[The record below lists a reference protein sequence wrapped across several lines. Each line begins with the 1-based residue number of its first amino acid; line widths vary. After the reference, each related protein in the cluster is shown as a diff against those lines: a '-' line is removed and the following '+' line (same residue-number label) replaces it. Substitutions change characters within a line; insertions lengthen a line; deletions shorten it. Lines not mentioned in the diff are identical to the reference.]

1 MNEEAPLI
9 SVKGLS
15 VHFGLGRKLF
25 GEQKV
30 VRAVENISLD
40 IPKGSFFGLVG
51 ESGSGKTTFGRAI
64 LQAAPITKGSI
75 AYNDGKVDY
84 DVASLGKFDLKDY
97 RKRAQLIFQDPYAA
111 LSPRMT
117 VRDIIAEP
125 LEVMGLTA
133 SRKETDRRVREMAAK
148 CRLNLEHLRRFP
160 HAFSGGQRQ
169 RISIARALVCQ
180 PKFLVADESV
190 AALDVSIQADILN
203 LLKSLTEEL
212 GITFLFISHDLSVVA
227 HICDHVAVMYL
238 GRLVETAPTREL
250 FAAPR
255 HPYTKALLSAIPSLD
270 PDQRGQAQKL
280 EGEIP
285 SPTNPP
291 PGCKFQTRCPHAI
304 DICRVEE
311 PMLSQLGF
319 EHDVAC
325 HRWEELF
332 EDQAPAIV
340 SAQVPEARPVPEP
353 VPVPKPEP
361 EPAPAA
367 EEEPMAPEVLANE
380 LARLRRKNRIAI
392 TVSII
397 ALLALPFA
405 CAL

>member
-1 MNEEAPLI
+1 MTDTPLI
-9 SVKGLS
+9 TVRDLS
-15 VHFGLGRKLF
+15 VHFAIGGGAFF
-25 GEQKV
+25 GHQKYV
-30 VRAVENISLD
+30 KAVNKVSID
-40 IPKGSFFGLVG
+40 IAPGTFFGLVG
-51 ESGSGKTTFGRAI
+51 ESGSGKTTLGRA
-64 LQAAPITKGSI
+64 LLKAVPITEGHVE
-75 AYNDGKVDY
+75 YNDNGVHY
-84 DVASLGKFDLKDY
+84 DLNSISAKDLKEY
-97 RKRAQLIFQDPYAA
+97 RKRCQLIFQDPYSA

-125 LEVMGLTA
+125 LEVMKLTS
-133 SRKETDRRVREMAAK
+133 SRQETDERVREIAAK

-270 PDQRGQAQKL
+270 PDNRGQAQKL

-332 EDQAPAIV
+332 EEQAPAIV
-340 SAQVPEARPVPEP
+340 SARAPEP
-353 VPVPKPEP
+353 RPEPEPKPKL

-367 EEEPMAPEVLANE
+367 EVEPVAAEVLASE
-380 LARLRRKNRIAI
+380 LAKLRRKNRIAI
-392 TVSII
+392 TACIL